1 MNPAGTSQPEDAI
14 PELESL
20 QEYFAARLPD
30 RLRELEE
37 AWNRVREAAWSAPD
51 LKDFHRLVHS
61 LVGAGATFGF
71 PTLTAVSRALERRL
85 SSVLHGAEPAPTA
98 ATVDELIVRLR
109 QAAAEPA
116 GAEER
121 VT

>member
-1 MNPAGTSQPEDAI
+1 VNPAGGTPSEDTV

-37 AWNRVREAAWSAPD
+37 AWDRVREAAWSEPA

-71 PTLTAVSRALERRL
+71 PALTVASRALERRL
-85 SSVLHGAEPAPTA
+85 LSVLRGGEPPPA
-98 ATVDELIVRLR
+98 ASTVDDLIGWLR
-109 QAAAEPA
+109 EASGKPAE
-116 GAEER
+116 AEEP
-121 VT
+121 VL